1 MTKLSIRTSIA
12 VVSVVAITGCSGINY
27 AVENYSGVDVERF
40 EANGQTWRIFDK
52 PAEGRLMITPSLGK
66 AVAVGAAKGATF
78 GLSGGG
84 ASPVQYFEAAANL
97 FIKSRDE
104 SCQVKSGSLVIN
116 PQYEFFY
123 TCG

>member
-1 MTKLSIRTSIA
+1 MTKLSIKTAVSIA
-12 VVSVVAITGCSGINY
+12 SVIAMTGCTGINY

-52 PAEGRLMITPSLGK
+52 PAEGRLMITPTLGK
-66 AVAVGAAKGATF
+66 AAAVGAAQGATF
-78 GLSGGG
+78 GLSRGG
-84 ASPVQYFEAAANL
+84 ASPVQNFEAAANL
-97 FIKSRDE
+97 FIKSRDKT
-104 SCQVKSGSLVIN
+104 CQVTSGSLVVN